1 MNGVHLD
8 IAEWK
13 QKKELER
20 GAIAAAQQMALRQV
34 IQNGETLGRYLLGRG
49 RLASKLTS
57 GNTALVLQEFP
68 DSQAALTFQEW
79 QTFGRNISKSAKGV
93 SILTQQDGYL
103 TVEKVFDLSQTYGNK
118 PYPLVLLTAGEDY
131 MQKALEA
138 LAPFCPVP
146 IRKSKEITDSVLF
159 ASERQA
165 ILYRPDATEQQR
177 FRYLPGAILQA
188 YAEYYEPGVSQTDQV
203 QFTPLP
209 SALNFAA
216 GSASHLRKD
225 ISSSWRSIFLCS
237 RVRMSARFWKTSGN
251 SPVPWGTVCRKP
263 YQKRSPHNFLC
274 RKLSYEV
281 PPCGQN
287 VTMNGFSGEFF

>member
-131 MQKALEA
+131 KSEA
-138 LAPFCPVP
+138 
-146 IRKSKEITDSVLF
+146 
-159 ASERQA
+159 
-165 ILYRPDATEQQR
+165 
-177 FRYLPGAILQA
+177 
-188 YAEYYEPGVSQTDQV
+188 
-203 QFTPLP
+203 
-209 SALNFAA
+209 
-216 GSASHLRKD
+216 
-225 ISSSWRSIFLCS
+225 
-237 RVRMSARFWKTSGN
+237 
-251 SPVPWGTVCRKP
+251 
-263 YQKRSPHNFLC
+263 KRS
-274 RKLSYEV
+274 
-281 PPCGQN
+281 
-287 VTMNGFSGEFF
+287 

>member
-146 IRKSKEITDSVLF
+146 IRKSKEIAHSVLF

-188 YAEYYEPGVSQTDQV
+188 YAEYYEPGVSQADQV
-203 QFTPLP
+203 QFYSLAICIELCGRFGIAPPEGYIVKLEKYIPLFK
-209 SALNFAA
+209 SEDARKVLEDIRELSRTMGDCVQKALPE
-216 GSASHLRKD
+216 KE
-225 ISSSWRSIFLCS
+225 
-237 RVRMSARFWKTSGN
+237 
-251 SPVPWGTVCRKP
+251 SPQFPMPETI
-263 YQKRSPHNFLC
+263 L
-274 RKLSYEV
+274 
-281 PPCGQN
+281 
-287 VTMNGFSGEFF
+287 

>member
-177 FRYLPGAILQA
+177 YRYLPGAILQA
-188 YAEYYEPGVSQTDQV
+188 YAEYYEPGVSQADQV
-203 QFTPLP
+203 QFYSLAICIELCGRFGIAPPEGYIVKLEKYIPLFK
-209 SALNFAA
+209 SEDVRKVLEDIRELSRTMGDCVQKALPE
-216 GSASHLRKD
+216 KE
-225 ISSSWRSIFLCS
+225 SSQFPMPETIL
-237 RVRMSARFWKTSGN
+237 
-251 SPVPWGTVCRKP
+251 
-263 YQKRSPHNFLC
+263 
-274 RKLSYEV
+274 
-281 PPCGQN
+281 
-287 VTMNGFSGEFF
+287 

>member
-79 QTFGRNISKSAKGV
+79 QAFGRNISKSAKGV
-93 SILTQQDGYL
+93 SILAYQNDCL

-118 PYPLVLLTAGEDY
+118 PYPIVLLTTGENY
-131 MQKALEA
+131 TQKALTA

-146 IRKSKEITDSVLF
+146 IRKSKEIADPVLF
-159 ASERQA
+159 VPEGQA
-165 ILYRPDATEQQR
+165 IFYRPDSTEQQR

-188 YAEYYEPGVSQTDQV
+188 YAEYYEPGVSQADQV
-203 QFTPLP
+203 QFYSLAVCIELCGRFGIAPPEGYAVRLEKFISLFEHTDARKVLEDIRELARTLGDSVQKALP
-209 SALNFAA
+209 PREPAQ
-216 GSASHLRKD
+216 
-225 ISSSWRSIFLCS
+225 
-237 RVRMSARFWKTSGN
+237 T
-251 SPVPWGTVCRKP
+251 PVPKTI
-263 YQKRSPHNFLC
+263 L
-274 RKLSYEV
+274 
-281 PPCGQN
+281 
-287 VTMNGFSGEFF
+287 